1 MPIKTP
7 RGHQETEQG
16 PVDQASLFAADGEAE
31 AASGGSVRG
40 EASPYGP
47 AAGEGSFGS
56 SSDMPAGKDADS
68 QPARKKDPG
77 KLNPMASALGF
88 LNQPVE
94 AVFMRPQAMT
104 LQKQSRK
111 VWLNLLKYAHE
122 QWTKDPTKVW
132 LSESFARLRKDIN
145 LSSNDYES
153 LKNSFVEQMSVVV
166 EWGATPGQKGGVI
179 WEAAQ
184 LLGPC
189 RIEKDE
195 RTGDLTIWWTYPENI
210 RDNLK
215 NFKVWSELDLQ
226 ILATLS
232 RYPTITMYIMGSRY
246 LTSPGRVT
254 PKLSYEAWYP
264 ILTGKATQPGAKEV
278 GAPESSEG
286 AKKTKRKSKVG
297 RDTLPEYRFFKRDT
311 IERGLEELHWKQKD
325 FRLEL
330 IEERNRDRTI
340 KGFYFKVVPTAS
352 AEPASKESL
361 PELHDKLV
369 RRLVEEMELTER
381 RAEKICADFSYEV
394 VSAAIEKTLQRKNDA
409 SLAPLKSIPAYLT
422 SELQSGRADA
432 AMAARPAPAEP
443 PKQSDEAIAR
453 ARNELL
459 EDYGKAV
466 AAGTRA
472 AWIEATME
480 QKEELK
486 RVFEKT
492 QLVDVSDTIRNG
504 YNARGL
510 GFKPAEVVFN
520 NWLSKRL
527 YIVEPQAEE
536 LLQFSLSRQPSRR
549 VREIDIL
556 LKEVSEQPTPRAP

>member
-1 MPIKTP
+1 MAQP
-7 RGHQETEQG
+7 
-16 PVDQASLFAADGEAE
+16 SLFASAE
-31 AASGGSVRG
+31 GHL
-40 EASPYGP
+40 
-47 AAGEGSFGS
+47 S
-56 SSDMPAGKDADS
+56 SSGATDNEEEGVAAHEAKVEPSLESRPEKEGDGRS
-68 QPARKKDPG
+68 TRKKDPG

-122 QWTKDPTKVW
+122 QWTKDPSKVW

-166 EWGATPGQKGGVI
+166 EWGASPGQKGGVV

-195 RTGDLTIWWTYPENI
+195 KTGELTIWWTYPENI

-226 ILATLS
+226 TLATLS

-264 ILTGKATQPGAKEV
+264 VLTGKVTQPGAKEA
-278 GAPESSEG
+278 GSPEASDG
-286 AKKTKRKSKVG
+286 TKKPRRKSKVG

-311 IERGLEELHWKQKD
+311 IERGLEELHWKQND

-340 KGFYFKVVPTAS
+340 KGFYFKVVPTAQ
-352 AEPASKESL
+352 AVPDNKESL

-394 VSAAIEKTLQRKNDA
+394 VSAAIEKTLQRKNDVA
-409 SLAPLKSIPAYLT
+409 LTPLKSIPAYLT

-443 PKQSDEAIAR
+443 PKQTDDAIAR
-453 ARNELL
+453 ARTELL
-459 EDYGKAV
+459 EDYGRAV

-472 AWIEATME
+472 AWIEAPSE
-480 QKEELK
+480 QKEQLK
-486 RVFEKT
+486 RLFEAT
-492 QLVDVSDTIRNG
+492 QLIDATDTIRNG
-504 YNARGL
+504 YKARGL
-510 GFKPAEVVFN
+510 GFKPAEVFFN
-520 NWLSKRL
+520 AWLSRRL
-527 YIVEPQAEE
+527 YIVEPQSEE
-536 LLQFSLSRQPSRR
+536 LLQFSLSRQPARK
-549 VREIDIL
+549 VREIDVL
-556 LKEVSEQPTPRAP
+556 LKEISEQPGSEAP